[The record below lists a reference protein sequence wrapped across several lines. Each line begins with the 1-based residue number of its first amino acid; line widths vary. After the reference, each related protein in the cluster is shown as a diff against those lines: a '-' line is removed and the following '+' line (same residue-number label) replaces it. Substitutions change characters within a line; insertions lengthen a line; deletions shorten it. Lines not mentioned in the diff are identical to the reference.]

1 MLKTIGEMFSY
12 SFMVRALIVG
22 LMVSLCSALL
32 GISLVL
38 KRYSMIGDGLSHVGF
53 GALAIATALGLA
65 PLSVAVP
72 VVVGS
77 AFLLLRV
84 SERSKIKGDAAIG
97 MIATGALAVG
107 VMVLSL
113 SKGMTTD
120 INNYLFG
127 SILAMSESDVWLSS
141 VLAALVLIMFAFL
154 YRKLFA
160 ITFDETFARATGV
173 SAGFYNMLLA
183 ILTAVTIVL
192 GMRMM
197 GAMLISSLILFP
209 AITAMRLCKSFHG
222 VTICSAI
229 ISIVCFLVGLLSSY
243 LYNTPTGASVVV
255 ANIVAFLVFS
265 GIEKIRQHRSA
276 GAAA

>member
-1 MLKTIGEMFSY
+1 MLETLGEMFSY
-12 SFMVRALIVG
+12 AFMLRALIVG

-53 GALAIATALGLA
+53 GALAIASVLGLA

-84 SERSKIKGDAAIG
+84 SENSKIKGDAAIG

-113 SKGMTTD
+113 SRGMTTD

-127 SILAMSESDVWLSS
+127 SILAMSADDVWLSAA
-141 VLAALVLIMFAFL
+141 LAAAVLM
-154 YRKLFA
+154 LFGLFTA
-160 ITFDETFARATGV
+160 SCSPSPSTRRSPAPR
-173 SAGFYNMLLA
+173 GFRPGS
-183 ILTAVTIVL
+183 TT
-192 GMRMM
+192 
-197 GAMLISSLILFP
+197 
-209 AITAMRLCKSFHG
+209 
-222 VTICSAI
+222 
-229 ISIVCFLVGLLSSY
+229 CFW
-243 LYNTPTGASVVV
+243 P
-255 ANIVAFLVFS
+255 FS
-265 GIEKIRQHRSA
+265 RR
-276 GAAA
+276 